1 MPGLIASISL
11 VAAIAG
17 LAVAL
22 LGLRWLQTDT
32 QLRARVEGQAASGAS
47 GGTSAARGWRT
58 LRAPRA
64 LLAQGRDKA
73 EIETRLRAAGYFEA
87 GALDVFV
94 ALRLGATLLVMVLS
108 MAICFV
114 VTGNPLRP
122 ILPTFALTGF
132 TYIGAKYALQ
142 MRAATRERVL
152 TAEFPFL
159 LDLMLMMLES
169 GVSLD
174 QCFRGIA
181 RDEHVAVPNHARLVA
196 MLVDDLDRGQDYQVA
211 FDRWA
216 TRVGVSGARELA
228 ALFRQSLFQGM
239 ELVPALREYIRE
251 FSQRRVARARE
262 AIGKITVRMVV
273 LMLVFFMPALFIV
286 LAGPPVAAILD
297 TLRSTGK

>member
-1 MPGLIASISL
+1 MAGFLAMLSL
-11 VAAIAG
+11 VMAVAG
-17 LAVAL
+17 VGAAL
-22 LGLRWLQTDT
+22 LGLRWLQVDA
-32 QLRARVEGQAASGAS
+32 QLRARVDGRALAAGGAPS
-47 GGTSAARGWRT
+47 RGWRSM
-58 LRAPRA
+58 RAPRA
-64 LLAQGRDKA
+64 LLAQGRDRD
-73 EIETRLRAAGYFEA
+73 EIEKRLRAAGYFEP
-87 GALDVFV
+87 GALDMFV
-94 ALRLGATLLVMVLS
+94 ALRLGAALAVMLAS
-108 MAICFV
+108 MTACFV
-114 VTGNPLRP
+114 ATGNPLRP
-122 ILPTFALTGF
+122 IFPTFALTGL

-142 MRAATRERVL
+142 MRATSRERTL

-181 RDEHVAVPNHARLVA
+181 RDERVAVPNHAKLVA

-216 TRVGVSGARELA
+216 ARVAVQGSRELA

-239 ELVPALREYIRE
+239 ELVPALREFIRE

-262 AIGKITVRMVV
+262 QIGKITVRMVV

-286 LAGPPVAAILD
+286 LAGPPVATIFD
-297 TLRSTGK
+297 TLRSTGR